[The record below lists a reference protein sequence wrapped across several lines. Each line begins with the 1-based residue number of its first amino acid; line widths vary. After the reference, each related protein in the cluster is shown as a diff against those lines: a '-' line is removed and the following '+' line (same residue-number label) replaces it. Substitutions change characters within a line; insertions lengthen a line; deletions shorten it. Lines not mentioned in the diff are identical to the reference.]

1 MDQICNSRISKK
13 TVRILVLGK
22 DGSGKS
28 TLINSML
35 EEELAYENHS
45 LTSVI
50 GKNGMIEQHI
60 KKVDHSETEVVMYDT
75 TAVNDFK
82 DGLIHGIQVM
92 GGIEAFDA
100 VLFCCSAL
108 QRVDSETESLMAT
121 LHESFGKQLWEKTVF
136 VLTFVNVFLSLHSVK
151 IHMAE
156 SAKGEAVHQLVTSLR
171 EGLVS
176 RTSVGRCFIKVPVM
190 PAGCDKNM
198 QGFPLIKWHRNLWK
212 ECINSIKIDSK
223 FSLLKVVRVKSIEN
237 TNPQF
242 KSVRKEVLF
251 GAATG
256 AVLGTA
262 ISPVMGT
269 VLVSAT
275 GAVIGGVSAAY
286 SNRRTRRAIRIVN
299 SITLS
304 ENICEHDHDLLQ
316 SSDVVNTSLQPTTTT
331 TMSSHTQCT
340 TDQRQEHQQY
350 KHGGK
355 TMNAVL
361 KVTTTQATVS
371 ISSTTTPSSKL
382 KEDGQGTTIGN
393 FAEEILER
401 FSLSSSV

>member
-1 MDQICNSRISKK
+1 MDQLCSSRISKK
-13 TVRILVLGK
+13 TIRILVLGK

-35 EEELAYENHS
+35 EEELACENHS

-60 KKVDHSETEVVMYDT
+60 KRVDHSATEVVMYDT
-75 TAVNDFK
+75 TAVDNFK
-82 DGLIHGIQVM
+82 DGLVHGIQVM
-92 GGIEAFDA
+92 GGMETFDA

-108 QRVDSETESLMAT
+108 QRVDSEMASLVAT
-121 LHESFGKQLWEKTVF
+121 LHENFGKQLWEKTVF

-151 IHMAE
+151 MHMAE
-156 SAKGEAVHQLVTSLR
+156 SAKGEAVQQLVSSLR

-190 PAGCDKNM
+190 PAGCDKTM
-198 QGFPLIKWHRNLWK
+198 QTFPLIKWHRNLWK
-212 ECINSIKIDSK
+212 ECINSIKVDPK

-237 TNPQF
+237 GTDPNPF
-242 KSVRKEVLF
+242 KSVPKQVLV

-304 ENICEHDHDLLQ
+304 ENICEQDMPCPTPVLQGENNMPELAAGGVVANALQPALGDHRDELLQ
-316 SSDVVNTSLQPTTTT
+316 
-331 TMSSHTQCT
+331 
-340 TDQRQEHQQY
+340 
-350 KHGGK
+350 
-355 TMNAVL
+355 MNGTGNNAGVL
-361 KVTTTQATVS
+361 KVTAAQTTTVS
-371 ISSTTTPSSKL
+371 ISTNTTAAA
-382 KEDGQGTTIGN
+382 TIGN